1 MPLSVLGNPQKTSLS
16 IRASHGMIRPV
27 RGQPGHL
34 KVILVLWGTLQARMN
49 MNFSISEPGFV
60 LYITHYTVVFGQNFV
75 IFCPLSP
82 LFWKYICFMFLI
94 FLKVKHSGFSMLLIL
109 CDFLPFVL
117 VLMFNVLI
125 FFKVKHSVLSMLPL
139 ALVYKHTVGDVSVL
153 YLVI

>member
-1 MPLSVLGNPQKTSLS
+1 
-16 IRASHGMIRPV
+16 
-27 RGQPGHL
+27 
-34 KVILVLWGTLQARMN
+34 
-49 MNFSISEPGFV
+49 
-60 LYITHYTVVFGQNFV
+60 
-75 IFCPLSP
+75 
-82 LFWKYICFMFLI
+82 
-94 FLKVKHSGFSMLLIL
+94 MLLIL